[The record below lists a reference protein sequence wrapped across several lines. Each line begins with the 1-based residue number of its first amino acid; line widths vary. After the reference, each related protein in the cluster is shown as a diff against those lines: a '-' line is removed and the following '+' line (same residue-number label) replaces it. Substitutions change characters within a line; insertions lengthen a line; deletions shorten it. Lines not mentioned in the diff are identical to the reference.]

1 MINLNKL
8 FILYMWNT
16 HGRQSAPVLGSCD
29 ICISSLDI
37 DDIDSFVFCQA
48 SCVLHLN
55 NMMLNSRAQCN
66 DSQACLP
73 AGLNVGLVKEKYL
86 KV

>member
-1 MINLNKL
+1 MINLSKL
-8 FILYMWNT
+8 FILFMWNP
-16 HGRQSAPVLGSCD
+16 HGWQSTPVLGSCD

-37 DDIDSFVFCQA
+37 DDIDSFAFCQA

-55 NMMLNSRAQCN
+55 NMMLNSRARCN

-73 AGLNVGLVKEKYL
+73 AGLNVGLVKEKYS